1 MSTYLLP
8 LLTVHVPCSHH
19 EDFFLQLDWESVP
32 VTFVGA
38 FTTFM
43 ETVDFSLLG
52 RCCHS
57 SQQKWRPSIYQ
68 DDVNWGYKMGQSS
81 HSNWKAK
88 VSNRLSCRKDSS
100 FRKRHT
106 VPPETIYPLARGET
120 SSLPRGCAA
129 NSPRYRGK
137 LNLVLDERDR
147 TPR

>member
-1 MSTYLLP
+1 MKRKVFFFLRSTRLERTLNMSTYLLP

-88 VSNRLSCRKDSS
+88 VSNRLSCRKDTP
-100 FRKRHT
+100 F
-106 VPPETIYPLARGET
+106 
-120 SSLPRGCAA
+120 A
-129 NSPRYRGK
+129 NVIQYRPK
-137 LNLVLDERDR
+137 LF
-147 TPR
+147 TH